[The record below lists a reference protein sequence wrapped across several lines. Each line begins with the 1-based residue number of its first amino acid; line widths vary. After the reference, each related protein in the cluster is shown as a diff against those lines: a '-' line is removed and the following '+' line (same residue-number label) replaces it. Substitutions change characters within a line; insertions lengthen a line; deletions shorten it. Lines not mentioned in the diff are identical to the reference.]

1 MAIIKLVS
9 ENDLGNGLAIENQKV
24 VVKVDDSTVKIN
36 AQGQLTAVAQVDV
49 KLQGASLNDSTNQ
62 LHLELSDG
70 SALDVDLSKFLNIEQ
85 VKPTG
90 VTVTGDKVTITL
102 SDGTSVEGTLADFK
116 NALHNN
122 QLQTLGGVDLGY
134 TIS

>member
-9 ENDLGNGLAIENQKV
+9 ENDLGNGLAINNQKV

-90 VTVTGDKVTITL
+90 VTVTGDKVTIAL

-116 NALHNN
+116 NALRNN